1 MPLNASRVDRTTEF
15 LRGLGVKHVGVDR
28 LRLIGRGTGDA
39 TISVD
44 REPPLTELCG
54 HCWEGSVSVSA
65 DGNVSPCIMS
75 RAWPVGSVRER
86 SLSDIC
92 GSLELHQLRSR
103 IYEEVWRS
111 RATQTG
117 EASAVQES
125 IRESACNP
133 ACSPNCVPSCNPQC
147 SPNCS
152 PCYPAGKCDPQLFCG
167 PCGPGR

>member
-117 EASAVQES
+117 EASAVQSRFVSRRAILHARRTVS
-125 IRESACNP
+125 ILQSPVLAELQSVLSAG
-133 ACSPNCVPSCNPQC
+133 S
-147 SPNCS
+147 
-152 PCYPAGKCDPQLFCG
+152 DPQLFCG